1 MHTSEADHSW
11 VTHSCW
17 QTKNISW
24 KYFGTLHT
32 PKNGCIKSV
41 NCEGFT
47 SNWHILLWKSFW
59 DREFQCKERMRHLA
73 RHKKIANKLS
83 TIFQKRIKKHFI
95 LCTCFSC
102 VNKQSPMLSSPKCKN
117 IQLLL
122 SSVSLFSLFVQRPPF
137 LFSFICRFGRDTH
150 RWSHGSL
157 VSLRLVTKVW
167 HFLHLVLPTNW
178 YK

>member
-17 QTKNISW
+17 QTKNIRW

-32 PKNGCIKSV
+32 PKHGCIKSV

-47 SNWHILLWKSFW
+47 SNWQILLWNPFW

-73 RHKKIANKLS
+73 RQKRKMS
-83 TIFQKRIKKHFI
+83 TIPFQKRIKKHFI

-102 VNKQSPMLSSPKCKN
+102 VIKQSPMLSSPKCKN
-117 IQLLL
+117 IPLLL
-122 SSVSLFSLFVQRPPF
+122 SRVSLFSLFVQSPPF
-137 LFSFICRFGRDTH
+137 LFSFICRFGRGTH
-150 RWSHGSL
+150 CRSHGSL
-157 VSLRLVTKVW
+157 VSLGLVKKVW
-167 HFLHLVLPTNW
+167 HVLRLVLPTNW